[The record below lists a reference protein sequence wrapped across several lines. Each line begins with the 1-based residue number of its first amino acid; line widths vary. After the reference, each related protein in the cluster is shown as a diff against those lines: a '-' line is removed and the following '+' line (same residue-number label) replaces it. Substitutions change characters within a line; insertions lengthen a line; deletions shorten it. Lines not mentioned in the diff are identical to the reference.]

1 MSHNEH
7 DVVVYVSV
15 DLAFDVDAKLL
26 FRWHM
31 TWMLTWILSCG
42 SDLG

>member
-1 MSHNEH
+1 MSHNED

-15 DLAFDVDAKLL
+15 DLAVDVDDKWL

-31 TWMLTWILSCG
+31 TSMLLWTLSCG
-42 SDLG
+42 SDQG